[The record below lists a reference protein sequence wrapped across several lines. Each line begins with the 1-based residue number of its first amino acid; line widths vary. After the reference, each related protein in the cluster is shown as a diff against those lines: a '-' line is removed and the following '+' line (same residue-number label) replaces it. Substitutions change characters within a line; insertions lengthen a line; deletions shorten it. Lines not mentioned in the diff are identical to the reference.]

1 MLKQNFWFHVHIV
14 SVTLLTKEDMYNQV
28 IPIDKCCLLTVLISE
43 NIGNRGEDCDK
54 YVEEDKDN
62 NDDEEHNYDDD
73 DNHDKEQNYDE
84 IDNGEEAPGSD
95 IGSCH
100 LWPGG
105 SSARWLGSSNQTA
118 NMSLDHVGRNFV
130 AVFFYFGDRMTE
142 GRKLEQG
149 HIYPPCSLIIQSTH
163 KLMTQDRM
171 KPWFSQSRNYYNF
184 L

>member
-1 MLKQNFWFHVHIV
+1 MLNQNFWFHVHIV

-28 IPIDKCCLLTVLISE
+28 IPIYKCCLLTVLISE

-105 SSARWLGSSNQTA
+105 SSARWLGSSNQTE
-118 NMSLDHVGRNFV
+118 NMSLDHVGRN
-130 AVFFYFGDRMTE
+130 
-142 GRKLEQG
+142 L
-149 HIYPPCSLIIQSTH
+149 
-163 KLMTQDRM
+163 
-171 KPWFSQSRNYYNF
+171 
-184 L
+184 

>member
-1 MLKQNFWFHVHIV
+1 
-14 SVTLLTKEDMYNQV
+14 MYNQV

-43 NIGNRGEDCDK
+43 NIGNQGEVCDK

-100 LWPGG
+100 L
-105 SSARWLGSSNQTA
+105 
-118 NMSLDHVGRNFV
+118 
-130 AVFFYFGDRMTE
+130 
-142 GRKLEQG
+142 
-149 HIYPPCSLIIQSTH
+149 
-163 KLMTQDRM
+163 
-171 KPWFSQSRNYYNF
+171 
-184 L
+184 